1 MVEVVGVDHLVV
13 SVGDF
18 EKSKK
23 FYAPLMEFLGFG
35 VEAEYESMMGWANGK
50 TLFWIAAA
58 DEEGKKHKYRKGDIG
73 FHHYA
78 FRLRN
83 RKDVDALQA
92 YLEENGAT
100 IVDPAG
106 EYYDDYYAVF
116 FLDPD
121 GVKLEGMRW
130 GERHEQAAKKRAAK
144 KRSAAAK
151 KRTPSARKKR
161 GVPLTRARAGQAA
174 ARCELPRFSA
184 ARLPFP
190 LQETASRV
198 RGQRRH

>member
-35 VEAEYESMMGWANGK
+35 VEAQYEGMMGWVNGK

-58 DEEGKKHKYRKGDIG
+58 DEEGKRHKYRKGDIG
-73 FHHYA
+73 VHHYA

-92 YLEENGAT
+92 YLEENGAD

-106 EYYDDYYAVF
+106 EYYDRDYAML

-130 GERHEQAAKKRAAK
+130 GARLEQAARKRAAK
-144 KRSAAAK
+144 KGSAATAK
-151 KRTPSARKKR
+151 KTTSPVRKKR
-161 GVPLTRARAGQAA
+161 R
-174 ARCELPRFSA
+174 
-184 ARLPFP
+184 
-190 LQETASRV
+190 
-198 RGQRRH
+198 

>member
-1 MVEVVGVDHLVV
+1 MVEVVGVDHLVL
-13 SVGDF
+13 SVGDL

-35 VEAEYESMMGWANGK
+35 VEAEYEGMMGWHNNK
-50 TLFWIAAA
+50 MLFWIAAA
-58 DEEGKKHKYRKGDIG
+58 DAKGRKHKYRKGDIG

-78 FRLRN
+78 FRLRS

-92 YLEENGAT
+92 FLKDQGTT

-121 GVKLEGMRW
+121 GMKLEGMRW
-130 GERHEQAAKKRAAK
+130 GERHEKDARKRAAKKRAA
-144 KRSAAAK
+144 AK
-151 KRTPSARKKR
+151 KPASSAKKTAR
-161 GVPLTRARAGQAA
+161 RRAR
-174 ARCELPRFSA
+174 
-184 ARLPFP
+184 
-190 LQETASRV
+190 
-198 RGQRRH
+198 RR

>member
-1 MVEVVGVDHLVV
+1 MVSVVGVDHLVV

-18 EKSKK
+18 EKSKA

-35 VEAEYESMMGWANGK
+35 VEAEYETMMGWANGK

-58 DEEGKKHKYRKGDIG
+58 DAEGRKHKYRKGDIG

-78 FRLRN
+78 FRLRS

-92 YLEENGAT
+92 FLEARGAR

-121 GVKLEGMRW
+121 GMKLEAMRW
-130 GERHEQAAKKRAAK
+130 GEKHAQAAKRRAAK
-144 KRSAAAK
+144 KKAPTRRS
-151 KRTPSARKKR
+151 
-161 GVPLTRARAGQAA
+161 
-174 ARCELPRFSA
+174 
-184 ARLPFP
+184 
-190 LQETASRV
+190 
-198 RGQRRH
+198 RR